1 MEIHKITSI
10 YVSNFTGLT
19 IGMLLKLLLL
29 WLLKVLEKE
38 IKEKRLRMIE
48 LSQAPGD
55 ELDGAKL
62 AEERRI
68 VEER

>member
-1 MEIHKITSI
+1 MLVCHSVIHFSHRD
-10 YVSNFTGLT
+10 VQFLSVFFQ
-19 IGMLLKLLLL
+19 
-29 WLLKVLEKE
+29 VLEKE
-38 IKEKRLRMIE
+38 IKEKRTRMIE

-55 ELDGAKL
+55 EVDGEKL